1 MKLGV
6 NIDHVATLRQARR
19 GNEPD
24 PAVLALLAL
33 EAGCDGITLH
43 LREDRRHVQDNDL
56 KRLRNF
62 VKTRLNLEM
71 ALSDEI
77 INIALE
83 VKPDQVTFV
92 PEKREEITT
101 EGGLDV
107 LSGLSKLK
115 DVIPRFQKQ
124 GIVVSLF
131 IDPIQE
137 QIQAASRS
145 GAEFIEI
152 HTGAFAE
159 KFKTGSFE
167 HELNQ
172 IHKAVHRAKNCGLR
186 INAGHGLDCKNIVHI
201 VPIKEIEEV
210 NIGHS
215 IVSRAVVVGMEEA
228 VREIKKLLRYIVS
241 WDKAQSFSI
250 CDIRF
255 LPF

>member
-6 NIDHVATLRQARR
+6 NIDHVATLREARL
-19 GNEPD
+19 GDEPD
-24 PAVLALLAL
+24 PVVLARLAL
-33 EAGCDGITLH
+33 GAGCDGITLH
-43 LREDRRHVQDNDL
+43 LREDRRHVQDHDL
-56 KRLRNF
+56 KRLRNLI
-62 VKTRLNLEM
+62 KTRLNLEM
-71 ALSDEI
+71 ALNDEI
-77 INIALE
+77 VNIALE

-172 IHKAVHRAKNCGLR
+172 IHKAVHWAKNCGLR

-201 VPIKEIEEV
+201 VPVKEIEEV

-228 VREIKKLLRYIVS
+228 VREIKKLLR
-241 WDKAQSFSI
+241 
-250 CDIRF
+250 
-255 LPF
+255 

>member
-1 MKLGV
+1 MKLGI

-24 PAVLALLAL
+24 PAVLARLAL
-33 EAGCDGITLH
+33 KAGCDGITLH
-43 LREDRRHVQDNDL
+43 LREDRRHVQDHDL
-56 KRLRNF
+56 KCLRKF
-62 VKTRLNLEM
+62 VKARLNLEM

-115 DVIPRFQKQ
+115 DVIPKFQKQ

-172 IHKAVHRAKNCGLR
+172 IHKAVYWAKKCGLK
-186 INAGHGLDCKNIVHI
+186 INAGHGLDCNNIVHI
-201 VPIKEIEEV
+201 IPIKEIEEV

-228 VREIKKLLRYIVS
+228 VREIKKLLR
-241 WDKAQSFSI
+241 
-250 CDIRF
+250 
-255 LPF
+255 

>member
-24 PAVLALLAL
+24 PAVLARLAL

-43 LREDRRHVQDNDL
+43 LREDRRHVQDHDL

-172 IHKAVHRAKNCGLR
+172 IHKAVHWAKNCGLR

-228 VREIKKLLRYIVS
+228 VREIKKLLR
-241 WDKAQSFSI
+241 
-250 CDIRF
+250 
-255 LPF
+255 

>member
-1 MKLGV
+1 
-6 NIDHVATLRQARR
+6 
-19 GNEPD
+19 
-24 PAVLALLAL
+24 
-33 EAGCDGITLH
+33 
-43 LREDRRHVQDNDL
+43 
-56 KRLRNF
+56 
-62 VKTRLNLEM
+62 M

-107 LSGLSKLK
+107 LSGFSKLK
-115 DVIPRFQKQ
+115 DVILRFQKQ

-172 IHKAVHRAKNCGLR
+172 IHKAVYWAKKCGLR

-228 VREIKKLLRYIVS
+228 VREIKKLLR
-241 WDKAQSFSI
+241 
-250 CDIRF
+250 
-255 LPF
+255 